1 MMSFTLNTYENP
13 YIVKAPDYSSIQV
26 KKSSEMVKKKFKKPT
41 LQNDHIMK
49 LAIAE

>member
-26 KKSSEMVKKKFKKPT
+26 KKSNEMIKKKFKKDKHGSPSLT
-41 LQNDHIMK
+41 KYLN
-49 LAIAE
+49 A